1 MYHYIKGYWNLLFQ
15 FWIIYANL
23 LDVLY
28 KILVV
33 IYFNDYNNIKADR
46 KVRIDKNVI
55 LVIYFLMVIN
65 MINGTKKMK
74 EKVNQ
79 TQKTLFL
86 KD

>member
-1 MYHYIKGYWNLLFQ
+1 MYHYIKSYWNLLFQ

-28 KILVV
+28 KILLA
-33 IYFNDYNNIKADR
+33 IYFNDYNNITADK
-46 KVRIDKNVI
+46 KVRIDKNVN

-74 EKVNQ
+74 KKVNQ
-79 TQKTLFL
+79 SQKTLFL